1 VTVREEVRAPRA
13 LLASSFAV
21 AAVLRLVHAAVTD
34 PVMTSRGDNTFFA
47 AVARSVAT
55 GHGGRLPTMA
65 GTDAISVKFP
75 PLWPWVLGAGQR
87 ILWFVSPATANTVWS
102 ATIGATVAPL
112 AGLLAW
118 RLLDHVPRARRTW
131 LAAGVALLGA
141 AHPLLLGAA
150 SSLMSEVLVV
160 PMALGVLLVL
170 DRVAR
175 RGATGLCLVGLGA
188 LVGFSALLRVESI
201 VLWGAAILVAAWLAR
216 SWRLLVVPL
225 AVAAVPVLA
234 YSAVA
239 THSAGTTVLISTNT
253 ASAIAGA
260 NCDAAWSGEGIGHWS
275 KDCLD
280 QVWLG
285 RVPPDQRRTI
295 YAYERL
301 PNDRF
306 PAQLGPKLE
315 GEIQAAQRRGAG
327 YAVRRH
333 PGLVVRAMPVRVA
346 RGLGLWWSADQTRL
360 EVAEGRVVGWEEA
373 GRWVHLLLV
382 LPFAA
387 VTAVALARRRSAL
400 AVRLRRCVDPQ
411 RLLPWAATTGVWVLG
426 LAATHGS
433 TRHRAGVDAIFLVAA
448 AIGLAVVMAS
458 EDPSGRDARAREAAC
473 NGSDVID
480 LSDRPVAATRTE
492 PVVAHGLKVGRVKD
506 VR

>member
-1 VTVREEVRAPRA
+1 MRAPRA

-21 AAVLRLVHAAVTD
+21 GIVLRVLHAAVTD
-34 PVMTSRGDNTFFA
+34 PAMTSRGDNTFFA

-87 ILWFVSPATANTVWS
+87 ILWFAAPDTANTVWS
-102 ATIGATVAPL
+102 IVIGATVAPL

-118 RLLDHVPRARRTW
+118 RVLDRVARPRRAW
-131 LAAGVALLGA
+131 LAGGVALLGA
-141 AHPLLLGAA
+141 AHPLLLGAVG
-150 SSLMSEVLVV
+150 SLMSEVLVV
-160 PMALGVLLVL
+160 PMSLGVLLVL
-170 DRVAR
+170 DRLAR
-175 RGATGLCLVGLGA
+175 RGATGIRLVGLGA
-188 LVGFSALLRVESI
+188 LVGLSALLRVESM

-239 THSAGTTVLISTNT
+239 SHSAGTPVLIATNT

-285 RVPPDQRRTI
+285 RIPPSQRRTI

-301 PNDRF
+301 PTDRF

-315 GEIQAAQRRGAG
+315 GEIQSAQRRGAG
-327 YAVRRH
+327 YAIRRH
-333 PGLVVRAMPVRVA
+333 PALAVRAMPVRVA

-360 EVAEGRVVGWEEA
+360 EVIEGRSVGWEEA
-373 GRWVHLLLV
+373 GRSVHLLLV
-382 LPFAA
+382 LPLVS
-387 VTAVALARRRSAL
+387 VTAMALARRRGPL
-400 AVRLRRCVDPQ
+400 AARLGRCVDPH
-411 RLLPWAATTGVWVLG
+411 RILPWAATIGVWVLG

-433 TRHRAGVDAIFLVAA
+433 TRHRAGVAAIFLMAA
-448 AIGLAVVMAS
+448 AIGLAVVLAG
-458 EDPSGRDARAREAAC
+458 EGPSGGDDEVREAERD
-473 NGSDVID
+473 GSD
-480 LSDRPVAATRTE
+480 LSGGSDQPVGGASTD
-492 PVVAHGLKVGRVKD
+492 PVLAHACDIGHVEGAR
-506 VR
+506 